1 MKLTDFAKG
10 APWAIRPEVL
20 TDMLVRLPDLKAAMD
35 AKVDFK
41 EEPEARG
48 ELKLEDG
55 VAVIPVRG
63 PMSRRMSLFSILFGG
78 TSYTYLQDAFRSAL
92 SDPNVEAILLNI
104 DSPGGTVDG
113 LDNVTDMV
121 FSARGQKPIVALA
134 GGQMTSA
141 AYHLGSAAHRVIVE
155 KTADVGSI
163 GVITVH
169 YDWSKEDEMAGLK
182 RTVMSAGRYKAL
194 GNDAEPLSDLAKEM
208 FQERLDYF
216 YSLFVD
222 TVARNRETDAETVLA
237 DMADGRIFVG
247 QKALS
252 AGLADEIGTYE
263 TAIAAAQSMI
273 VGSGGRIYNF
283 STKGDD
289 IMKVESIEQLKEAF
303 PELTDR
309 LETDAKKAGAAGVDA
324 DAIAKSAAD
333 NERARIL
340 GLANVQF
347 GEEAGGKFTAVVET
361 GVTVEQFTAV
371 KAAAGDGKGNTEADA
386 VNQAKAAM
394 LENIHQAGADNPGAN
409 TGATTTEKDFMAQVD
424 EHMAVHKCGKVDA
437 MKAVMRANPQAHA
450 KYLDSVN

>member
-10 APWAIRPEVL
+10 AVWAIRPEIL
-20 TDMLVRLPDLKAAMD
+20 TDMLVRLPDLKAALD
-35 AKVDFK
+35 AKVEFK

-78 TSYTYLQDAFRSAL
+78 TSYAYMQDAFRSAL
-92 SDPNVEAILLNI
+92 ADPNVEAILLNI

-113 LDNVTDMV
+113 LDNLTDTV
-121 FSARGQKPIVALA
+121 FAARSQKPIVALA

-141 AYHLGSAAHRVIVE
+141 AYHLGSAAHRVIAE

-169 YDWSKEDEMAGLK
+169 YDWSKEDEMMGLK
-182 RTVMSAGRYKAL
+182 RTVMSAGKYKAL

-216 YSLFVD
+216 YTWFVD
-222 TVARNRETDAETVLA
+222 TVARNRGADAETVLK
-237 DMADGRIFVG
+237 DMADGKIFIG
-247 QKALS
+247 QQAID

-283 STKGDD
+283 STNGGD

-309 LETDAKKAGAAGVDA
+309 LETDAKKAGVASVDA
-324 DAIAKSAAD
+324 DAIKKSAAD

-340 GLANVQF
+340 GLAGVQF
-347 GEEAGGKFTAVVET
+347 GKEAGEKFKAVVET
-361 GVTVEQFTAV
+361 GVTVEQFTAI
-371 KAAAGDGKGNTEADA
+371 KEAAGTPEKSGEADA
-386 VNQAKAAM
+386 VTKAKEAM
-394 LENIHQAGADNPGAN
+394 LENIHQAGAANPGAN
-409 TGATTTEKDFMAQVD
+409 SGAQGGEKDFMALVA

-437 MKAVMRANPQAHA
+437 MKAVMRTDPRAHA